1 MPNLALVQLTPGVM
15 TDNLERALSQ
25 PSDKPWAFVKFTRQ
39 MKGLQPDVYIAFV
52 HVLSPTGGPLG
63 RSGSVALDC
72 QIDQLVIGRLT
83 RSITEAPTAAPFFD
97 GFPHEF
103 WYDLVANVP
112 FDSAQPLVDVA
123 DVMNAQVPGL
133 DPREQ
138 LVAALKRVA
147 EPALLTQEYLA
158 LRLQLWSLATA
169 HPDFAAI
176 NARAHERYRARLTDL
191 VREAQPSLSRAECR
205 ARAADVDVVQNGL
218 WLSALLGV
226 DRAAVRRALE
236 RTEAIA
242 LG

>member
-1 MPNLALVQLTPGVM
+1 VVRGRTDANPQERVEGILDAALRLLATHGIAGVSMRAVAREADVGLGLVNYYY
-15 TDNLERALSQ
+15 TDKHSLVCAALQ
-25 PSDKPWAFVKFTRQ
+25 RIEEED
-39 MKGLQPDVYIAFV
+39 
-52 HVLSPTGGPLG
+52 
-63 RSGSVALDC
+63 VALLD
-72 QIDQLVIGRLT
+72 
-83 RSITEAPTAAPFFD
+83 P
-97 GFPHEF
+97 
-103 WYDLVANVP
+103 
-112 FDSAQPLVDVA
+112 
-123 DVMNAQVPGL
+123 VPGL

>member
-1 MPNLALVQLTPGVM
+1 MV
-15 TDNLERALSQ
+15 R
-25 PSDKPWAFVKFTRQ
+25 
-39 MKGLQPDVYIAFV
+39 
-52 HVLSPTGGPLG
+52 G
-63 RSGSVALDC
+63 RSDANPQERVAGILDAALRLLATHGIAGVSMRAVAREADVGLGLVNYYYTDKHSLVCAALQRIEEEDVALLD
-72 QIDQLVIGRLT
+72 
-83 RSITEAPTAAPFFD
+83 P
-97 GFPHEF
+97 
-103 WYDLVANVP
+103 
-112 FDSAQPLVDVA
+112 
-123 DVMNAQVPGL
+123 VPGL

>member
-1 MPNLALVQLTPGVM
+1 MVRGRTDANPQERVEGILDAALRLLATHGIAGVSMRAVAREADVGLGLVNYYY
-15 TDNLERALSQ
+15 TDKHSLVCAALQ
-25 PSDKPWAFVKFTRQ
+25 RIEEED
-39 MKGLQPDVYIAFV
+39 
-52 HVLSPTGGPLG
+52 
-63 RSGSVALDC
+63 VALLD
-72 QIDQLVIGRLT
+72 
-83 RSITEAPTAAPFFD
+83 P
-97 GFPHEF
+97 
-103 WYDLVANVP
+103 
-112 FDSAQPLVDVA
+112 
-123 DVMNAQVPGL
+123 VPGL

-191 VREAQPSLSRAECR
+191 VREAQPSLSRVECR

>member
-1 MPNLALVQLTPGVM
+1 MVRGRTDANPQERVEGILDAALRLLATHGIAGVSMRAVAREADVGLGLVNYYY
-15 TDNLERALSQ
+15 TDKHSLVCAALQ
-25 PSDKPWAFVKFTRQ
+25 RIEEED
-39 MKGLQPDVYIAFV
+39 
-52 HVLSPTGGPLG
+52 
-63 RSGSVALDC
+63 VALLD
-72 QIDQLVIGRLT
+72 
-83 RSITEAPTAAPFFD
+83 P
-97 GFPHEF
+97 
-103 WYDLVANVP
+103 
-112 FDSAQPLVDVA
+112 
-123 DVMNAQVPGL
+123 VPGL

>member
-1 MPNLALVQLTPGVM
+1 MVRGRTDANPQERVEGILDAALRLLATHGIAGVSMRAVAREADVGLGLVNYYY
-15 TDNLERALSQ
+15 TDKHSLVCAALQ
-25 PSDKPWAFVKFTRQ
+25 RIEEED
-39 MKGLQPDVYIAFV
+39 
-52 HVLSPTGGPLG
+52 
-63 RSGSVALDC
+63 VALLD
-72 QIDQLVIGRLT
+72 
-83 RSITEAPTAAPFFD
+83 P
-97 GFPHEF
+97 
-103 WYDLVANVP
+103 
-112 FDSAQPLVDVA
+112 
-123 DVMNAQVPGL
+123 VPGL

-236 RTEAIA
+236 RTESIA